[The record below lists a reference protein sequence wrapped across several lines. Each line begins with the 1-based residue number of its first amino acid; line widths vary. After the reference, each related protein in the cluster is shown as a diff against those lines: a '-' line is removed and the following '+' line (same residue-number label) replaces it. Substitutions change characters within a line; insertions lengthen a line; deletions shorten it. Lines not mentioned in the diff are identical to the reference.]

1 MSVVER
7 ISVEQF
13 LEQEFTAEG
22 RHEYCKGKISETA
35 YASENHEL
43 IVGNIVGELGNA
55 MKDKDYK
62 VYPSNRMLGV
72 PNHSRFY
79 YPDAMVV
86 QGKPEFFN
94 YKKKM
99 QATLNPCT
107 IIEVLSDST
116 EHKDRGEKW
125 HAYRQ
130 IPSLQEYILIAQNQV
145 YVEVF
150 RRMEEE
156 NAWRNEYEDE
166 IEKAIIIA
174 TQTIPL
180 TEIYRDVELESSI
193 S

>member
-1 MSVVER
+1 MSVLVLER

-22 RHEYCKGKISETA
+22 RHEYCNGKISEMA

-43 IVGNIVGELGNA
+43 IVANVVGELRTFL
-55 MKDKDYK
+55 KDKPYK

-72 PNHSRFY
+72 PNHNRFY
-79 YPDAMVV
+79 YADAMVV

-116 EHKDRGEKW
+116 EQKDRGEKW

-130 IPSLQEYILIAQNQV
+130 IPSLQEYILIAQDQV

-150 RRMEEE
+150 RRIADE
-156 NAWRNEYEDE
+156 NAWRNEYEDD
-166 IEKAIIIA
+166 IAKAITIV
-174 TQTIPL
+174 TQSIPL
-180 TEIYRDVELESSI
+180 AEIYRDVELG
-193 S
+193 